1 MNEKNLIPNSQR
13 TPEELREMTR
23 KGGIRSGE
31 VRRRKK
37 TMREM
42 VKLIGS
48 SPADAKQKAQL
59 KALLGDRIEDEE
71 ITYTMLVAMTLYQ
84 KALKEKNMQAIEKIF
99 EIDGLMEEKD
109 ASYDELSVSE
119 LRGLLDESE
128 PTKSTD
134 NPKT

>member
-99 EIDGLMEEKD
+99 EIDGMLEEVKND
-109 ASYDELSVSE
+109 YNDLSVDE
-119 LRGLLDESE
+119 LRGLLNGNK
-128 PTKSTD
+128 P
-134 NPKT
+134 

>member
-1 MNEKNLIPNSQR
+1 LNEKNLIPNSQR

-99 EIDGLMEEKD
+99 EIDGLFEEKD
-109 ASYDELSVSE
+109 TSYQDLSVDE
-119 LRGLLDESE
+119 LRGLLNGNQS
-128 PTKSTD
+128 KSTD